1 MSFDTPNISAV
12 RPASAL
18 ASSQSAFTDR
28 MAHAQQRDEP
38 VTVDTMPSAPP
49 PEVLDA
55 IGAAA
60 SAYDRLTAG
69 GVQLHFHLD
78 EQTGRVTTQVYDLHG
93 TVLGTLSPSQVV
105 DIATTG
111 TFD

>member
-1 MSFDTPNISAV
+1 MSFEIPNIS
-12 RPASAL
+12 PASRAL
-18 ASSQSAFTDR
+18 APASPRPPQTERTAPAPGGDDS
-28 MAHAQQRDEP
+28 
-38 VTVDTMPSAPP
+38 VTVDMMPGAPP

-60 SAYDRLTAG
+60 GAYDRLTAG
-69 GVQLHFHLD
+69 GVQLHFHVD
-78 EQTGRVTTQVYDLHG
+78 EQTGKVATQVYDLHG

-105 DIATTG
+105 DIATTA